1 MPGYKVFLQDGGDIR
16 EGLTCSYCKLVLK
29 DPVQTSESGQRLCR
43 ECFDKATKL
52 VTHKSVISKY
62 RFVSGRRDIQI
73 DHIYISSFAFYV
85 EAKLKLHIINQLRLV
100 LFVSST
106 LLTFKEV

>member
-29 DPVQTSESGQRLCR
+29 DAVQTSESGQRLCR

-52 VTHKSVISKY
+52 VLPLTNYSSILL
-62 RFVSGRRDIQI
+62 
-73 DHIYISSFAFYV
+73 YISEFEGPY
-85 EAKLKLHIINQLRLV
+85 LC
-100 LFVSST
+100 
-106 LLTFKEV
+106 